1 MTQAPQ
7 IRREAAEA
15 SSGKE
20 RQGST
25 FDLVAEI
32 ARYPKVA
39 LCGWLEGDLL
49 VRSDR
54 GGTPAL
60 WIVDAMT
67 GSFKVSLTPDAVV
80 GAARAGKDGKDVL
93 FELDHD
99 GDELHQLHR
108 VDLDRRRVTP
118 LVVEPGIIHDLGP
131 ISPDGTAIAYASNA
145 ADSAR
150 FDVHLRGLD
159 GSADSIVWSPGGYAF
174 PSAFSPDG
182 ALLVVGRIGARSLET
197 ELGVVELA
205 TGQFQPISPKDPG
218 GALWGY
224 ADGEPAVTWRPDG
237 DSILFLT
244 NAGREHLG
252 IAEWNRRNRSWKY
265 ILRSDCDLAFTI
277 SNDGTLLV
285 VAENRG
291 GETRVS
297 VRHSTTYETIRALEL
312 PEPGVVSDL
321 SLSSDD
327 RRLAFVYQSPGCSS
341 EVWVW
346 DQISGT
352 TKKLT
357 QDGSSSRPWRLA
369 SAQRSWVTSFDGE
382 RIQVLV
388 YEPPQPR
395 TSPPPMAIVI
405 HGGPEMQAGLDF
417 EPYVQALAS
426 AGFLVL
432 RPNIR
437 GSTGFGRRFASLDDG
452 RRRLDAL
459 RDVIAIHD
467 WAASTRRGDPSRT
480 VLWGVSYGGLLANL
494 ALAHEPDRWAGAVVA
509 VAASNIATFLAGIA
523 PWRRPIRE
531 AEYGDLENHRAFFEE
546 IAAVNHA
553 ERMRAPLLL
562 VHAEHDIRV
571 PIEESYQLRAALS
584 GLGREPSLLVFDDDG
599 HHFDRVENRVRF
611 ATEGVAFLVASI
623 DSI

>member
-1 MTQAPQ
+1 MRQVPQ
-7 IRREAAEA
+7 GRKEAFKA
-15 SSGKE
+15 SAGNWRHGLALE
-20 RQGST
+20 R
-25 FDLVAEI
+25 VAEI
-32 ARYPKVA
+32 ARCPKIAVV
-39 LCGWLEGDLL
+39 GWLNDDLL

-60 WIVDAMT
+60 WIVDALT
-67 GSFKVSLTPDAVV
+67 GSFKISLTPDAIVGMTRTGWAGNDVV
-80 GAARAGKDGKDVL
+80 

-99 GDELHQLHR
+99 GDELHQLHW
-108 VDLDRRRVTP
+108 LHIDRRRVTP
-118 LVVEPGIIHDLGP
+118 LVVEPGVIHDLGP
-131 ISPDGTAIAYASNA
+131 ISPDGTVIAYSSNA
-145 ADSAR
+145 ADSAQ
-150 FDVHLRGLD
+150 FDVHLRGLAEA
-159 GSADSIVWSPGGYAF
+159 ADRIVWSPGGYAY
-174 PSAFSPDG
+174 PAAFSPDG

-197 ELGVVELA
+197 QLGILELA
-205 TGQFQPISPKDPG
+205 TGQLNPISPKDPD

-244 NAGREHLG
+244 NAGCEYLG
-252 IAEWNRRNRSWKY
+252 IAEWNCRDHCWKY
-265 ILRSDCDLAFTI
+265 ILQSDCDLAFTL
-277 SNDGTLLV
+277 SRDGTCLV
-285 VAENRG
+285 VAESRS
-291 GETRVS
+291 GETLVS
-297 VRHSTTYETIRALEL
+297 VRYSTTFETLHELEL

-321 SLSSDD
+321 SLSSDN

-346 DQISGT
+346 DRISGT

-357 QDGSSSRPWRLA
+357 EDGTSSRPWRLA
-369 SAQRSWVTSFDGE
+369 SAQRKWVTSFDGE

-388 YEPPQPR
+388 YEPPQRR
-395 TSPPPMAIVI
+395 TSPPPMAMVL
-405 HGGPEMQAGLDF
+405 HGGPEMQAKLDF
-417 EPYVQALAS
+417 EPFAQALAS

-459 RDVIAIHD
+459 RDVIAIYD
-467 WAASTRRGDPSRT
+467 WAAGTRRGDPSRA

-494 ALAHEPDRWAGAVVA
+494 ALAHEPDHWAGAVVA

-546 IAAVNHA
+546 IAAVNLVA
-553 ERMRAPLLL
+553 RMRAPLLL
-562 VHAEHDIRV
+562 VHAKHDIRV
-571 PIEESYQLRAALS
+571 PIEETYQLLAALS